1 MELTITPELES
12 IIQREVESGRYETPQ
27 QVFENAVYKLK
38 QDDDDKLGM
47 TLAEFQALLDEG
59 WEAAERGDLVTP
71 EEARAHLAKVR
82 SELDRG

>member
-27 QVFENAVYKLK
+27 QVLENAVYRLN
-38 QDDDDKLGM
+38 QDDDKLGL
-47 TLAEFQALLDEG
+47 TAAEFQSLLDEG